1 LARSDLGSRIVWQ
14 RRLRGFR
21 VGGVNFYDLPAAV
34 MESETA
40 QSDRIE
46 DGLLPTC
53 LFQSV
58 YFNHRKKFVI
68 LNPK

>member
-1 LARSDLGSRIVWQ
+1 VLASDLGSRIVWR
-14 RRLRGFR
+14 RRLRAFG
-21 VGGVNFYDLPAAV
+21 VGGVNSYGLPAVV
-34 MESETA
+34 MDSEPA
-40 QSDRIE
+40 QTDRFE

-68 LNPK
+68 FNPK